1 MKVGEGKRGE
11 TGRAGGRGR
20 RGEGDVRVERGRL
33 RERRETGRREG
44 RGRMSEGVAGERG
57 GGADAYQGDG
67 ELWEEGGRER
77 AREPG
82 LGEILRGLR
91 AMAWVKRARV
101 VCECLCMCVHVRAHT
116 HIRRACMYPACAR
129 VTSWAGVHALYVRAR
144 KFSAR
149 VRMRARARKIDPR
162 RSTRANRE
170 HQLRTGNSG
179 GPCVS

>member
-44 RGRMSEGVAGERG
+44 RGRMSEGVAGER

-116 HIRRACMYPACAR
+116 RTPRMYVPCVRACHTVGRCAC
-129 VTSWAGVHALYVRAR
+129 VVRAR
-144 KFSAR
+144 EK
-149 VRMRARARKIDPR
+149 V
-162 RSTRANRE
+162 
-170 HQLRTGNSG
+170 
-179 GPCVS
+179 